1 MTVADLSAIGSES
14 SWTSPTPYFEF
25 DVVIGIQR
33 LSLAEALPSCKPLCH
48 RIWSQ
53 AEGVQPACLR
63 FRFAGPL
70 KERDPYREAS
80 PTERGPAVKDRDPS
94 FPQEPLHNVGPSQ
107 PTRRPKARLVRSL
120 AERTAVQLRVPI
132 NEIYEHVKT
141 QLFDL
146 ISCKGIPDRQYS
158 RLSTR

>member
-1 MTVADLSAIGSES
+1 M
-14 SWTSPTPYFEF
+14 
-25 DVVIGIQR
+25 
-33 LSLAEALPSCKPLCH
+33 
-48 RIWSQ
+48 
-53 AEGVQPACLR
+53 QPARLR
-63 FRFAGPL
+63 FRCAGPL

-80 PTERGPAVKDRDPS
+80 PTEQGPAVKDRDPS

-146 ISCKGIPDRQYS
+146 ISRKGILTDNTRVSAPNRDFSTGLRAATDAPARQTLALGN
-158 RLSTR
+158 RAPLLQTIGPAP